1 MSISVLN
8 SKVIDDEYKLR
19 ELEINSER
27 IISIISSNSY

>member
-8 SKVIDDEYKLR
+8 SKVIDDEYELR